1 MILNNLL
8 ITDDHAFL
16 TEGIVSTLKEEFS
29 IPEIIVCHSP
39 EEAIKQ
45 ASDKKFDLYILDIG
59 FRSESNIDM
68 RCIDY
73 IHKIGKINPQAK
85 IIVYTMHEDFAMVSF
100 LSNLK
105 QVKGIV
111 LKGPEKKYLLEAVE
125 TVLKGEQY
133 LCPRFKI
140 IYKKSK
146 EYRERLKKRKLVNGM
161 PTDKELSII
170 RMIAVGKNSEQIAL
184 ALGHTVS
191 TIESYRRDLKL
202 KFDVSNT
209 VDLILTA
216 IMLNF
221 ISLDEVI
228 LDLLE

>member
-1 MILNNLL
+1 MAIKNLL

-16 TEGIVSTLKEEFS
+16 IEGIVSALKEEFS
-29 IPEIIVCHSP
+29 ILEIIVCHSP

-45 ASDKKFDLYILDIG
+45 TIAKKFSLYILDIG
-59 FRSESNIDM
+59 FRSDANIDV

-73 IHKIGKINPQAK
+73 IHKIGKIDPQAN
-85 IIVYTMHEDFAMVSF
+85 IIVYTMREDFAMVSL
-100 LSNLK
+100 LSKLE

-111 LKGPEKKYLLEAVE
+111 LKGPEKNHLLEAVKI
-125 TVLKGEQY
+125 VSGGEKY

-140 IYKKSK
+140 IHQKSDI
-146 EYRERLKKRKLVNGM
+146 YRERLKKRKLVNGM
-161 PTDKELSII
+161 PTGKELAII
-170 RMIAVGKNSEQIAL
+170 RMIATGKDSEQIAI

-202 KFDVSNT
+202 KFNVSNT
-209 VDLILTA
+209 VDLILMS